1 MDLEVQDVVG
11 GLGGL
16 VNDVVEAKMGDVA
29 KEYDVGEQQVVVSGK
44 ERVKWWVQM
53 EGEHGEVGVV
63 AWAEGLVIVVEQ
75 EVAVEAAG
83 SCARHCGQGM

>member
-1 MDLEVQDVVG
+1 M
-11 GLGGL
+11 
-16 VNDVVEAKMGDVA
+16 
-29 KEYDVGEQQVVVSGK
+29 
-44 ERVKWWVQM
+44 RM
-53 EGEHGEVGVV
+53 EGEHVEVEVV